1 MLKKKRKAK
10 SKILSEILEGAQ
22 GLHEIGLID
31 KRRMLQYESLCL
43 QEIDPYDSARIKA
56 LRKRLELSQTVMAYV
71 MNISASTIRKWE
83 IGEKR
88 PSGLSLKLLDLLDR
102 KGLDAVL

>member
-1 MLKKKRKAK
+1 MKMKRKAK
-10 SKILSEILEGAQ
+10 SKTLASLYETAQ
-22 GLHEIGLID
+22 DLHELGVID
-31 KRRMLQYESLCL
+31 KKKMLQLESMCL
-43 QEIDPYDSARIKA
+43 QEIDPYDSGRIKA
-56 LRKRLELSQTVMAYV
+56 LRQRLQLSQTVMAYV

-88 PSGLSLKLLDLLDR
+88 PSGPSLKLLDLLDR